1 MDYFLMHNYIFLLII
16 KNKPKFIIE
25 LLKSLNINIKNYEL
39 FYLSEDINDILLFSD
54 NLVINIE
61 LNKNTKSLVRNK
73 VYLDTI
79 SKILTNYNLIQI
91 NINLFN
97 TTSKINKNNYNIYNY
112 YKENEYLKFIT
123 CKNYLTFKTE
133 NKIIN
138 EVKNYISKIDI
149 KNIENILIKQN
160 NYKEYLDNLIKE

>member
-25 LLKSLNINIKNYEL
+25 LLKSININIKYYEL
-39 FYLSEDINDILLFSD
+39 FSLSEDINDILLFSD

-149 KNIENILIKQN
+149 KNIENILIEQN